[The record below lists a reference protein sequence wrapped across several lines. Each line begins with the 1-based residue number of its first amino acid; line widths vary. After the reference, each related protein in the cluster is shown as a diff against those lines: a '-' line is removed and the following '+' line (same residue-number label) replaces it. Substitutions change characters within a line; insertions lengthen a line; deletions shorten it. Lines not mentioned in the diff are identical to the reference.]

1 MDLFKRRLAT
11 GLAVLIPLGIT
22 LFALRF
28 LYNALTELLLPF
40 LQPLLV
46 QLPASLQV
54 ATTLGLLVL
63 LLLIVG
69 EVATHVLGRR
79 IIGFLEK
86 AVARIPLVRAI
97 YGASKQV
104 VDSFSTPRA
113 QLRTVVMV
121 EFPTPGMR
129 AIGFLTNTITGPDGL
144 EWCAVFIPTTPNPT
158 TGFLQMVPSSAVE
171 RLDWEIE
178 DAVSTLMSLG
188 VLTPRRLEA
197 AGLARP
203 GAGGDAPL

>member
-1 MDLFKRRLAT
+1 MDFFKRRLAT

-40 LQPLLV
+40 LQPLLSH
-46 QLPASLQV
+46 LPPFLQI
-54 ATTLGLLVL
+54 ATTLGLLIL
-63 LLLIVG
+63 LLLVVG
-69 EVATHVLGRR
+69 QIATHVLGRR
-79 IIGFLEK
+79 IIGFVEK
-86 AVARIPLVRAI
+86 AVIRIPLVRAI
-97 YGASKQV
+97 YQASKQV
-104 VDSFSTPRA
+104 VESFSTPRA

-121 EFPTPGMR
+121 EFPNPGMR
-129 AIGFLTNTITGPDGL
+129 ALGFLTNTIIGPDGG

-158 TGFLQMVPSSAVE
+158 TGFLQMVPASSVE

-188 VLTPRRLEA
+188 VLTPRRLEGTSLKA
-197 AGLARP
+197 SDPEMQA
-203 GAGGDAPL
+203 

>member
-1 MDLFKRRLAT
+1 MDFFKRRLAT

-40 LQPLLV
+40 LQPLLSHLPPFV
-46 QLPASLQV
+46 QI
-54 ATTLGLLVL
+54 ATTLGLLIL
-63 LLLIVG
+63 LLLVVG
-69 EVATHVLGRR
+69 QIATHVLGRR
-79 IIGFLEK
+79 IIGFVEK
-86 AVARIPLVRAI
+86 AVIRIPLVRAI
-97 YGASKQV
+97 YQASKQV
-104 VDSFSTPRA
+104 VESFSTPRA

-129 AIGFLTNTITGPDGL
+129 ALGFLTNTIIGPDGG

-158 TGFLQMVPSSAVE
+158 TGFLQMVPASSVE

-188 VLTPRRLEA
+188 VLTPRRLEGTSLKA
-197 AGLARP
+197 SGPEVQA
-203 GAGGDAPL
+203 

>member
-11 GLAVLIPLGIT
+11 GLAVLIPLGFT

-28 LYNALTELLLPF
+28 VYNALRELLLPF
-40 LQPLLV
+40 LQPLLSE
-46 QLPASLQV
+46 LPAFLEV
-54 ATTLGLLVL
+54 TATLGLLVL

-69 EVATHVLGRR
+69 QVATHVVGRR
-79 IIGFLEK
+79 VIAFFEQ

-121 EFPTPGMR
+121 EFPSPGMR
-129 AIGFLTNTITGPDGL
+129 AIGFLTNTLVGPDGG

-158 TGFLQMVPSSAVE
+158 TGFLQMIPAGSVQE
-171 RLDWEIE
+171 LDWEIE

-188 VLTPRRLEA
+188 VLTPGLLSGMTLTQPTPA
-197 AGLARP
+197 ASVP
-203 GAGGDAPL
+203 G